1 MAHRLRFDP
10 KRSLIAARGFT
21 FAGRAYAPGDPFPHP
36 DDAGTIP
43 DRLRARQYEARAVNF
58 APEDATVEDP
68 VQMVKAEK
76 NGYYTITAPWFER
89 PLTVRGKVNA
99 EKALAEV
106 REEGAPLG
114 FIDGGSDVEVE
125 EIGGGWYQITAPWLA
140 EPEKVQGRDDAEK
153 RQREIHAEGEPETHH
168 GVSLT
173 ESEGGNGYYDIAA
186 AWLAEGEKVHG
197 IDAARERAAE
207 LRAEGPP
214 EGWTP
219 EDGPVAPATDGQ
231 DDAGAAADQA
241 DPAEAAAGAQAAD
254 SAQTEP
260 AAADPASEG
269 AEENAAKAE
278 STEGAEQAD
287 GNDEASDTAEDG
299 EGADS
304 GDAGDDGEA
313 PAEGEAG
320 KSEDPPAD
328 A

>member
-10 KRSLIAARGFT
+10 KRPLIAARGFT
-21 FAGRAYAPGDPFPHP
+21 FAGRAYAPGDPFPNP
-36 DDAGTIP
+36 ADGPFA
-43 DRLRARQYEARAVNF
+43 LRQIERQYETRGVNF
-58 APEDATVEDP
+58 APESETAEDP
-68 VQMVKAEK
+68 VQMTGPA
-76 NGYYTITAPWFER
+76 GGRYTITAPWFER

-99 EKALAEV
+99 EKALADV
-106 REEGAPLG
+106 REEGPPLG

-125 EIGGGWYQITAPWLA
+125 ESGGGWYQIDAPWLA
-140 EPEKVQGRDDAEK
+140 EPEKVQGREAAEA

-173 ESEGGNGYYDIAA
+173 ESEGGNGYYDVAA

-219 EDGPVAPATDGQ
+219 EDGPVTPATDGQ

-269 AEENAAKAE
+269 ADGNEAKAE

-287 GNDEASDTAEDG
+287 GTEGASDTAEDG
-299 EGADS
+299 DGADS
-304 GDAGDDGEA
+304 GDAGDQTGT

>member
-21 FAGRAYAPGDPFPHP
+21 FAGRSYAPGDPFPHP
-36 DDAGTIP
+36 DDAGTVH

-58 APEDATVEDP
+58 APEDATAEDP

-114 FIDGGSDVEVE
+114 WIDGGSDVEVE
-125 EIGGGWYQITAPWLA
+125 ELGGGWYQIDAPWLA
-140 EPEKVQGRDDAEK
+140 EPEKVQGREAAEA
-153 RQREIHAEGEPETHH
+153 RQGEIHTAG
-168 GVSLT
+168 
-173 ESEGGNGYYDIAA
+173 A
-186 AWLAEGEKVHG
+186 
-197 IDAARERAAE
+197 
-207 LRAEGPP
+207 P
-214 EGWTP
+214 EGWTL
-219 EDGPVAPATDGQ
+219 EDGRVAPETADDGT
-231 DDAGAAADQA
+231 
-241 DPAEAAAGAQAAD
+241 DPAA
-254 SAQTEP
+254 
-260 AAADPASEG
+260 PASDG

-287 GNDEASDTAEDG
+287 ATDEASDTASEGD
-299 EGADS
+299 GADS
-304 GDAGDDGEA
+304 AAAGEQADT

-320 KSEDPPAD
+320 KSEDPPAT